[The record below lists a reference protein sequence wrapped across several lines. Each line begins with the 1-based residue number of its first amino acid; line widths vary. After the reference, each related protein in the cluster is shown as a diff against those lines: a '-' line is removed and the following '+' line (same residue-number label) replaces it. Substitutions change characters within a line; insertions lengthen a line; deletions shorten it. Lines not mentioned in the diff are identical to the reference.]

1 MKSSVKI
8 ISFAVIAFLYSTI
21 FASAI
26 VLIVNG
32 FIAYGIAQILGV
44 IVASLITY
52 YAVYITRTT
61 ENDKSLN
68 ARVVIVPDA
77 KIAMVLV
84 DKDIVNIANDQP
96 NTLFLNKDDVVI
108 DSNGISF
115 RKN

>member
-8 ISFAVIAFLYSTI
+8 ISFAVIAFLYSAI

-32 FIAYGIAQILGV
+32 FIAYGVASILGV
-44 IVASLITY
+44 LLASLITY
-52 YAVYITRTT
+52 YAVHITRKQDY
-61 ENDKSLN
+61 DKSLN
-68 ARVVIVPDA
+68 ARVVLVPDA

-84 DKDIVNIANDQP
+84 DKDIVNIANAQP
-96 NTLFLNKDDVVI
+96 NTLFMNKDDVVI

-115 RKN
+115 RE